1 MKKQTKFFAII
12 ATLLLTLV
20 VAGCSNKSAS
30 KQLTVSTFGLATKQ
44 MTRDVFTPFGKAND
58 LTVKSQFGD
67 SSPRFTQISHNPNSG
82 IDVVELAQNNA
93 VAGQNKGVF
102 QKLDFS
108 KLKNFK
114 YLSKDQQKL
123 AKETNSVPYTVN
135 SIGIIYNPKKVG
147 EINSWDQL
155 WDKKLANKIAIPD
168 IATTF
173 GPAMLYV
180 ANQHWQNQQASSS
193 FVYNGKID
201 EKHAFEE
208 MQALKPNVVKTYA
221 KSSDLANM
229 FKSGEIDA
237 AVVGDFAVGMI
248 KNADPDVQYVVP
260 ETGTYANYDTVSIIK
275 NSKNQDAAYK
285 YIDYRIGKESQTKV
299 AQKDS
304 LNNAPVNSSVKLN
317 DPQYMT
323 YGKTAENAR
332 MIDFNYVNK
341 RLPSWIK
348 QWNQTM
354 N

>member
-1 MKKQTKFFAII
+1 MKKQTKFFAIVT
-12 ATLLLTLV
+12 TLLLTLL
-20 VAGCSNKSAS
+20 VAGCGNKSAN

-67 SSPRFTQISHNPNSG
+67 SSSRFTQVSHNANSG
-82 IDVVELAQNNA
+82 IDVIELAQNNA
-93 VAGQNKGVF
+93 VAGQNKGTF
-102 QKLDFS
+102 KKLDFS

-114 YLSKDQQKL
+114 YLSADQQKL
-123 AKETNSVPYTVN
+123 AKDTNSVPYTVN

-147 EINSWDQL
+147 EITSWDQL
-155 WDKKLANKIAIPD
+155 WDNKLENKIAIPD

-180 ANQHWQNQQASSS
+180 ANEHWQNKQASSS
-193 FVYNGKID
+193 FVYNGQINEKQAFD
-201 EKHAFEE
+201 ELK
-208 MQALKPNVVKTYA
+208 ALRPNVVKTYA

-248 KNADPDVQYVVP
+248 KNAAPDVEYVVP
-260 ETGTYANYDTVSIIK
+260 ETGTYANYDTVSILK
-275 NSKNQDAAYK
+275 NSKNTDAAYK
-285 YIDYRIGKESQTKV
+285 YIDYRIGKASQAKV
-299 AQKDS
+299 AEKDS
-304 LNNAPVNSSVKLN
+304 LNNAPVNSSVKLD

-341 RLPSWIK
+341 QLPSWIK
-348 QWNQTM
+348 EWNQTM